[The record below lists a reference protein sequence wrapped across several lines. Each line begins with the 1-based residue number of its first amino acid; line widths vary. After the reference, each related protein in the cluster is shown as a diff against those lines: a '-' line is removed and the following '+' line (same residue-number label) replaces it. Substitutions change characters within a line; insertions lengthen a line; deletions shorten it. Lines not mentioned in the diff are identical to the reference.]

1 MSKRLYIGNLSFAT
15 TEEKLKEVFSQYGS
29 PASVELVVDRD
40 TNQSKG
46 FAFVEYENDSDS
58 DALSAIAALN
68 GRELDGRY
76 VRVEEASVRRPKN
89 EDRRSDRDRE
99 RNYDRDRSFN
109 RDRSSSRERDGF
121 RRREGFS
128 SRDSSRERDDF
139 RGKKNFRD
147 RSKTPE
153 SPHKNRYEN
162 KPSFNPAR
170 KEENARW
177 NGHFSNHAPY
187 EEGTDYNSE
196 NFTGFKHSTSFDF
209 PQKDSE

>member
-46 FAFVEYENDSDS
+46 FAFVEYENDSD
-58 DALSAIAALN
+58 ALSAIAALN

-89 EDRRSDRDRE
+89 EDRRSD
-99 RNYDRDRSFN
+99 

-209 PQKDSE
+209 PQKESE